1 MECPQCRSV
10 VAVAGNDSNSLPTVF
25 FINGLIEVYQ
35 IMKKAECNEIACQN
49 CSKAKATSFCHTCYM
64 FICTSCTNA
73 HMEMKVFEGHKTVPI
88 SEMKKGPLVQ
98 LPPKNPPTS
107 TCKKHDGEVLKLY
120 CFECEKFICRD
131 CTLVDHARH
140 RYGFVKDVAC
150 VSREEVLSSLV
161 PLRDIHKDVS
171 ETIAR
176 VEGSKQEIRDQ
187 EVEIAATIR
196 QSFEKLHT
204 QLCTILN
211 KSEQVLLLQAK
222 EVVGRKVVALDGQQ
236 EDLQL
241 AVARLES
248 LVEFVE
254 KTAENASDEEFVSM
268 KQLMTSRI
276 HQVSREYQDMK
287 LTPNEVADIYVAVP
301 PPTSLDELCIK
312 GFVADGP
319 GLKTAIINQ
328 ESKFTFCKHDTRG
341 QLSPVPQHVSAELK
355 SLADNSVL
363 RIRVV
368 RQPPS
373 TYELSYTPT
382 IRGCHQ
388 LTVRVNNTAIGTL
401 EVFVQHPPTHLGAP
415 VRVIKGVRPMYIA
428 FSDKGELFVTEHWD
442 KKCTSFDVQ
451 GQKAL
456 TIKSKVFGDKNPT
469 GIATDDKGNV
479 YVASEDKL
487 QKFNRRGEVV
497 KSVGKKGRKAG
508 EFDWPYGV
516 RYHNHQVY
524 VCDSDNGRVQVFDPD
539 LNFVRSFG
547 THSPGQL
554 KEPVDVDFDCKAN
567 VYVLDCKRHQVLV
580 FSGCGQYLREF
591 GQDELRLPQ
600 GLCFHGNYIYIT
612 EGKEGCC
619 HVSVFRISGEF
630 INSFGCGR
638 GQLCRPHGIA
648 VDKHG
653 FVFVCDS
660 RNNCIQI
667 F

>member
-10 VAVAGNDSNSLPTVF
+10 VAVAGNDPNSLPTVF
-25 FINGLIEVYQ
+25 FINRLIEVYS
-35 IMKKAECNEIACQN
+35 IMKKVECNEIACQN
-49 CSKAKATSFCHTCYM
+49 CSKAKPATSFCHTCGTGM

-88 SEMKKGPLVQ
+88 SEMKKGPLIQ
-98 LPPKNPPTS
+98 LPTKNPP
-107 TCKKHDGEVLKLY
+107 TCKKHDGELELY
-120 CFECEKFICRD
+120 CLECEQFICRD
-131 CTLVDHARH
+131 CTLVDHAGH
-140 RYGFVKDVAC
+140 KFDFVKDLAC
-150 VSREEVLSSLV
+150 ASREEVLSGLV
-161 PLRDIHKDVS
+161 PLRNIHKDVS

-187 EVEIAATIR
+187 DVGIAATIR
-196 QSFEKLHT
+196 QSFEKLRT
-204 QLCTILN
+204 QLCTIL
-211 KSEQVLLLQAK
+211 SECEQVLLLQAK
-222 EVVGRKVVALDGQQ
+222 EVVRRKVDVLDRQQ

-241 AVARLES
+241 GVVCLES

-254 KTAENASDEEFVSM
+254 MTAENASDEEFISM

-276 HQVSREYQDMK
+276 HQVSSEYQDVK
-287 LTPNEVADIYVAVP
+287 LTSNEAADIYVAVP

-328 ESKFTFCKHDTRG
+328 ESKFTLCKHDTRG
-341 QLSPVPQHVSAELK
+341 QLSPIPQYVSAELK
-355 SLADNSVL
+355 SLVDDSVL
-363 RIRVV
+363 QITVV
-368 RQPPS
+368 RQTPS

-382 IRGCHQ
+382 VRGCHQ
-388 LTVRVNNTAIGTL
+388 LTVRVNDTEIGTL
-401 EVFVQHPPTHLGAP
+401 EVFVQHPPTQLGAP
-415 VRVIKGVRPMYIA
+415 VRVIRGVRPMYIA
-428 FSDKGELFVTEHWD
+428 FGGKGELFVTEHWD
-442 KKCTSFDVQ
+442 KKCTALDAQ

-456 TIKSKVFGDKNPT
+456 TIKSKAFGDKNPT
-469 GIATDDKGNV
+469 GIATDGKGNV
-479 YVASEDKL
+479 YVASEYKV

-554 KEPVDVDFDCKAN
+554 KEPVDVDFDCEAN
-567 VYVLDCKRHQVLV
+567 VYVLDCRKHQVLV
-580 FSGCGQYLREF
+580 FNGCGQYLREF
-591 GQDELRLPQ
+591 GQDELRLKQ

-612 EGKEGCC
+612 ECKEGSC
-619 HVSVFRISGEF
+619 HVSVFRTSGEF
-630 INSFGCGR
+630 VNSFGCGQ

-660 RNNCIQI
+660 VNNCIQV